1 MTKLVKARN
10 VLIENMKKSGEH
22 GDDPYDYVE
31 VALKKTKYR
40 KLLGDFPLYY
50 FCMKASLCDD
60 FDKRFQP
67 FMSEVLKGDST
78 TEFETMSVMTNET
91 RRPKVDDFNEDF
103 LATMKDIRASQA
115 SMSQTQSTLSTQQT
129 RNAELEEIEKL
140 QSMLRSRQS
149 PISSALKSRVEQRM
163 NTLIGKLFPLE
174 ENENNRTSE

>member
-1 MTKLVKARN
+1 
-10 VLIENMKKSGEH
+10 
-22 GDDPYDYVE
+22 
-31 VALKKTKYR
+31 
-40 KLLGDFPLYY
+40 
-50 FCMKASLCDD
+50 MKASLCDD

-115 SMSQTQSTLSTQQT
+115 SMSQSQSTLSTQQT

-149 PISSALKSRVEQRM
+149 PILAALKSRVEQRI

-174 ENENNRTSE
+174 ENENDRNSE